1 MADSVRLKLLF
12 VNPLPFC
19 PQFVWFLMNLTSC
32 SVIADLCG
40 AIKKRFFEDL
50 RGVKL
55 DLTMDDC
62 ALLPQED
69 IHLLK
74 DNDTIR
80 YVGPFHMCALTYK
93 CRAMLCYI
101 SIVYRLRI

>member
-12 VNPLPFC
+12 VNPPPAC

-50 RGVKL
+50 RSVKL

-80 YVGPFHMCALTYK
+80 YVGPFHMCTLTYER
-93 CRAMLCYI
+93 RAMLCSI
-101 SIVYRLRI
+101 SIVGCT